1 MSTPLD
7 AFADGPAPDPSADG
21 PAPDPSADGPA
32 PDPSAGGPPAPAR
45 RDAETTRAAILRAAR
60 YLLARR
66 AHADITLKAVA
77 ERAGVSAPLV
87 VKYFGNKDAL
97 FARVMSFEEDADA
110 VLDAPSAELGRHM
123 VRHVVAGQRE
133 RGADP
138 VLRIVFAPLHGDH
151 GDVLRA
157 NFRAQV
163 TERLAAR
170 LTGPDPG
177 LRAEL
182 AVAAL
187 LGLGV
192 MFGIAR
198 GSELRRTPIED
209 IVDRYG
215 PTVQAHLDPVRESTG
230 PARPEEPGGRGPGA
244 TGSAPDHDG

>member
-1 MSTPLD
+1 MST
-7 AFADGPAPDPSADG
+7 APDA
-21 PAPDPSADGPA
+21 PAAS
-32 PDPSAGGPPAPAR
+32 GPPAPAR
-45 RDAETTRAAILRAAR
+45 RDAEATRTAILRAAR
-60 YLLARR
+60 YLLARQT
-66 AHADITLKAVA
+66 HADITLKAVA

-110 VLDAPSAELGRHM
+110 LLDAPLQELGRHM
-123 VRHVVAGQRE
+123 VRHVVVSQRE

-138 VLRIVFAPLHGDH
+138 VLRIAFAPLHGDH

-157 NFRAQV
+157 NFRTQV
-163 TERLAAR
+163 TARLAAR
-170 LTGPDPG
+170 LTGPDPA

-182 AVAAL
+182 AVAAV

-198 GSELRRTPIED
+198 GAELRETPVEH

-215 PTVQAHLDPVRESTG
+215 PTVQAHLDP
-230 PARPEEPGGRGPGA
+230 A
-244 TGSAPDHDG
+244 